1 MSTFCT
7 KEDREVILNFLNQ
20 QKAEGNPNPL
30 MAMDV
35 DFDGDGV
42 ADAFGLGENGELVV
56 VPGVKLED
64 TTYESLGD
72 DIKAPDN
79 G

>member
-1 MSTFCT
+1 MSTVCT
-7 KEDREVILNFLNQ
+7 EEDREVILNFLNQ
-20 QKAEGNPNPL
+20 QKAAGNPNPL

-35 DFDGDGV
+35 DLDGDGIC
-42 ADAFGLGENGELVV
+42 DSFGLDENGELVV